1 MITLDPAARRAA
13 INLFLRLSATFICRL
28 PCAGVHQPRVD
39 KQLPQAAQRRIQR
52 WRQRFTS
59 DQLCLIQRQQL
70 ALVRHAQRFIL
81 RRRQRRDHTHQQPQQ
96 RPAHVS

>member
-1 MITLDPAARRAA
+1 MTLDLAARCAA
-13 INLFLRLSATFICRL
+13 INLFLRLATTFICRL
-28 PCAGVHQPRVD
+28 PGAGIHQPCVD
-39 KQLPQAAQRRIQR
+39 KQLPQTSQRRIQR
-52 WRQRFTS
+52 WRQRFSS
-59 DQLCLIQRQQL
+59 DQLSLIQRQQL